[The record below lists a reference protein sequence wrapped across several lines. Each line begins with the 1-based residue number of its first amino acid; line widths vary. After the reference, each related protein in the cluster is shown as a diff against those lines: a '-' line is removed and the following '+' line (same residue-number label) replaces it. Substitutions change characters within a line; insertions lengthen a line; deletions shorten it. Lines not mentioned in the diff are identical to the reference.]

1 MLINSLKHQWRK
13 FIAAIALALSLAMC
27 AVAGQINNSAA
38 VLSTGL
44 DGSTPEARIAYLS
57 SLGWTVAPEEQSDQV
72 SLPAEFG
79 GSYADY
85 LSIQKECG
93 FDLTPYAGQTVT
105 RYSYTITNYPTSE
118 EGVQLDLL
126 VLQDQIIGGDVRSTD
141 LSGFMHSLNY
151 PQT

>member
-1 MLINSLKHQWRK
+1 MHINSLKQQWRK
-13 FIAAIALALSLAMC
+13 FVAAVALALSLAMC
-27 AVAGQINNSAA
+27 ALAGQINESAA
-38 VLSTGL
+38 ALSTGL
-44 DGSTPEARIAYLS
+44 DGSTPEARMAYLS
-57 SLGWTVAPEEQSDQV
+57 SLGWSVAPEERNDQV
-72 SLPAEFG
+72 SLPAEFNG
-79 GSYADY
+79 NYTDY
-85 LSIQKECG
+85 LAIQKECG

-126 VLQDQIIGGDVRSTD
+126 VLQNQIIGGDVRSTD